1 MVNKKHSAINSS
13 INFCYYSGG
22 MEEPSRKYASA
33 NQYRYGFNGKEKE
46 NDPLQYDYGFRIYD
60 TRLVRFK
67 SVDPLIKS
75 YPFFSSYQFTGNN
88 PIKFIDLDGAEPVA
102 SKQDLQNVRLTNG
115 IDKGNIISGNYDPN
129 DKLHIVDVEKVFDPI
144 KKQSFFIHQENNTS
158 YYWNSAENSLK
169 IHRGA
174 DGAVESNGKW
184 DKYETYEQQQTR
196 LGRESTQILG
206 SFFAGSIA
214 AISSIPVFT
223 VAAPTITTATVTY
236 GTEAATA
243 SSSSRVISAGVNT
256 LFQYIQNTP
265 ELGFGINN
273 FKRINVTSIALSL
286 INPTATLTNAVGE
299 NFGKTTYEKKFSE
312 SLGGSQFAIKNAVLG
327 TLINYSGGK
336 LSNQIGSS
344 AGKFQGMNNMQS
356 QAVGD
361 VLSSAVSTP
370 VNTIID
376 QSQKDKP

>member
-1 MVNKKHSAINSS
+1 MNRFTYQLAN
-13 INFCYYSGG
+13 YSRELCFYPGG

-88 PIKFIDLDGAEPVA
+88 PIKFIDYDGAEPVA

-169 IHRGA
+169 IHRRA

-214 AISSIPVFT
+214 AISSIPVVT
-223 VAAPTITTATVTY
+223 VAAPTITTATVAY

-256 LFQYIQNTP
+256 LFQYIQNAP
-265 ELGFGINN
+265 EYGFGTQNLRNIN
-273 FKRINVTSIALSL
+273 ISSIGLSL
-286 INPTATLTNAVGE
+286 LNPGAIATNAVGS
-299 NFGKTTYEKKFSE
+299 NFGKVSFARQGSE
-312 SLGGSQFAIKNAVLG
+312 SIGGNNFDLKSAIMGSAISYG
-327 TLINYSGGK
+327 GGK
-336 LSNQIGSS
+336 ISEALGLK
-344 AGKFQGMNNMQS
+344 AKVYGGMNKSQS
-356 QAVGD
+356 QTVGE

-370 VNTIID
+370 VNNIVD
-376 QSQKDKP
+376 QSQKKNP